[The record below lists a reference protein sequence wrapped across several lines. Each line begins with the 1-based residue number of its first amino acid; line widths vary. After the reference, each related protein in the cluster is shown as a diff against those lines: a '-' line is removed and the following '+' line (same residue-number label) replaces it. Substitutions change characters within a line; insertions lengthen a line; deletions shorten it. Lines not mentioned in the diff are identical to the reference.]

1 MGILNLLLKRC
12 HGNTF
17 SESYYFSL
25 LSTEKGQNFVVKE
38 NIYLPEIY
46 RICEVHGP
54 CNGLLCL
61 QVTDDK
67 VALWNPSTREI
78 KFLPQPTIQPPPPHD
93 DIEFFSIHTSF
104 SPIGFGFD
112 SNSEDYKV
120 ATFVDHCF
128 RDEEGRSFLDCR
140 SQVHLYSLKSD
151 SWKEI
156 PHPNER
162 TFVSGN
168 SFFNS
173 YIDGVY
179 YWFAIDQE
187 EGIVN
192 YLHFILSFNFANEKF
207 STISLPNFGG
217 SFEHFNLE
225 ILDFNGLLGAF
236 VFPNEGDEKSF
247 DLWVM
252 NNGLWTK
259 EFSIGPIS
267 GVHMPLGFSENGEL
281 FLEGS
286 NHELLLFDPTTQE
299 IRNLG
304 IHDYPE
310 VMRLIAYV
318 ESLVPL
324 NGTSELEEH
333 VVRQA
338 VGHHQIDMGNKQV

>member
-162 TFVSGN
+162 TFVS
-168 SFFNS
+168 
-173 YIDGVY
+173 D
-179 YWFAIDQE
+179 
-187 EGIVN
+187 
-192 YLHFILSFNFANEKF
+192 
-207 STISLPNFGG
+207 
-217 SFEHFNLE
+217 
-225 ILDFNGLLGAF
+225 
-236 VFPNEGDEKSF
+236 
-247 DLWVM
+247 
-252 NNGLWTK
+252 
-259 EFSIGPIS
+259 
-267 GVHMPLGFSENGEL
+267 
-281 FLEGS
+281 S
-286 NHELLLFDPTTQE
+286 NHELLLFDPTTRE
-299 IRNLG
+299 TKNLD
-304 IHDYPE
+304 IHDHPE

-333 VVRQA
+333 IVR
-338 VGHHQIDMGNKQV
+338 